1 MCYIFLFLLKYS
13 QISVRMKSNQL
24 NEVGKYSTLIFRQN
38 FYASSKFG
46 KTLQRNVNYRV
57 FFYNRLDLTELRHIS
72 LQITPNNS
80 TFLQSCF
87 NFLTDSFPNH
97 SNYVLVDGHYRSK
110 MSQMMVRSNIFPD
123 PESGEIRPII
133 FFSNPNQSTACG
145 HQFNYLRFLT
155 LPSRSRLTVLLHLTA
170 IGSIL
175 CATNFFFTLFTIV
188 QYLGSIREINYPKN
202 FFIL

>member
-1 MCYIFLFLLKYS
+1 MVS
-13 QISVRMKSNQL
+13 
-24 NEVGKYSTLIFRQN
+24 FRQN

-46 KTLQRNVNYRV
+46 KTLQRNVNYRI

-72 LQITPNNS
+72 LQITPQNS

-87 NFLTDSFPNH
+87 NFLTDAFPNH

-133 FFSNPNQSTACG
+133 FFST
-145 HQFNYLRFLT
+145 
-155 LPSRSRLTVLLHLTA
+155 PS
-170 IGSIL
+170 
-175 CATNFFFTLFTIV
+175 
-188 QYLGSIREINYPKN
+188 
-202 FFIL
+202 